1 MAVRIEDIDKAIAE
15 VIGSY
20 DGVEESNCA
29 TKRGYCKLYLKE
41 RHIVGLPD
49 RLWKVTAVPVTTW
62 HTCMPCAR
70 YDGIY
75 KLPKESHYFSYLP
88 VECADWIAHEGA
100 TAEKR
105 FMYMSFWKGC
115 RLRWRLHWWFT
126 PSFLP
131 TLRPLFLM
139 RSGGKWFRHLYIRSL
154 CLELSQM
161 RLKTCNSKMVSLYV

>member
-1 MAVRIEDIDKAIAE
+1 
-15 VIGSY
+15 
-20 DGVEESNCA
+20 
-29 TKRGYCKLYLKE
+29 
-41 RHIVGLPD
+41 
-49 RLWKVTAVPVTTW
+49 
-62 HTCMPCAR
+62 MPCAR

-139 RSGGKWFRHLYIRSL
+139 RSGGKWFRHLYIRSI

-161 RLKTCNSKMVSLYV
+161 RLKTCNSKMVSLYVYRYLFTKVLWDDLLKLSHVVTVLSESVVIYNNIIIFLFRFL